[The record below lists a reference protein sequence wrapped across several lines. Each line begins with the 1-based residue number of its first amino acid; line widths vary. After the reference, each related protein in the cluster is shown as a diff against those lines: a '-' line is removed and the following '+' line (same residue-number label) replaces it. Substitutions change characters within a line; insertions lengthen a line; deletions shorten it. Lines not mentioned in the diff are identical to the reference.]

1 MDGLKNS
8 HGGAVTNRKKE
19 KNRQGPLIAYRLCAP
34 INEFSVAQ
42 FLKDL
47 RLLQSDIYES
57 DKRITGTCPQR
68 VRAAKCSSRITL
80 CSDVH

>member
-1 MDGLKNS
+1 MNGFKNS

-19 KNRQGPLIAYRLCAP
+19 KKNRQGPLIAYRLCAP

-47 RLLQSDIYES
+47 RLLQ
-57 DKRITGTCPQR
+57 
-68 VRAAKCSSRITL
+68 
-80 CSDVH
+80 